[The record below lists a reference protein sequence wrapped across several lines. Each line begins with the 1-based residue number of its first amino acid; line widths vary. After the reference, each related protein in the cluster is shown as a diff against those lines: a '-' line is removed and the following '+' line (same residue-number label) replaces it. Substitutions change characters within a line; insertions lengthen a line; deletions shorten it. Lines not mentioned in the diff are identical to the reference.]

1 MPATAAASVVRP
13 AARTVLIV
21 ETIIV
26 LGITLGRS
34 AIYSILQII
43 EKLTRPEPL
52 GQQTTQMNPSYV
64 PDRPWLDLAYQI
76 AGFVLPLVP
85 VVLCIYLMTHVHR
98 PSANPRRFV
107 GFDFAR
113 PWRDF
118 VLGFAMAAAIGVPG
132 LGFYLVARAI
142 GINTNVAPANI
153 TENWWTVPV
162 YIGFAIMNGVLEE
175 VIVVAYLFTRW
186 SQAGLSMGK
195 IIVISAIV
203 RGAYHLYQGFGGFI
217 GNIIMGLVFGWVY
230 ARTKRVMPLVI
241 AHTLIDIVAFVGY
254 ALLAGVVSWL

>member
-1 MPATAAASVVRP
+1 MPATVARP
-13 AARTVLIV
+13 AIDKAARRLLVI

-34 AIYSILQII
+34 AIYSLLSII

-52 GQQTTQMNPSYV
+52 NQQTTTMNPSYV

-76 AGFVLPLVP
+76 AGFILPLVP
-85 VVLCIYLMTHVHR
+85 VVLCLYLMAHVHR
-98 PSANPRRFV
+98 PAHDVRRFV
-107 GFDFAR
+107 GFDLRR
-113 PWRDF
+113 PIRDF
-118 VLGFAMAAAIGVPG
+118 IGGFALAAAIGIPG
-132 LGFYLVARAI
+132 LGFYLVARSV
-142 GINTNVAPANI
+142 GINTNVVPANL

-162 YIGFAIMNGVLEE
+162 YIGFALMNGVLEE

-186 SQAGLSMGK
+186 RQAGWSAPK
-195 IIVISAIV
+195 AIIISAVV
-203 RGAYHLYQGFGGFI
+203 RGAYHLYQGFGGFL

-241 AHTLIDIVAFVGY
+241 AHTLIDVVAFVGY
-254 ALLAGVVSWL
+254 ALLAGAVSWL